1 MGAVLIRDAEALQRA
16 LEVDGDR
23 VNVSLS
29 RETAEML
36 VRVVEAQ
43 AKGQGIVVT
52 HGLQEVSPAEAA
64 LMLGM
69 SRPQVR
75 KLMDRGALPY
85 RMVGAHHRIAV
96 EDVQDFLAG
105 ERQRRRDALSK
116 FSALENELGLT
127 E

>member
-1 MGAVLIRDAEALQRA
+1 MSPVLTRDAEALHSA
-16 LEVDGDR
+16 LATSGDE

-36 VRVVEAQ
+36 ARVVDAQ
-43 AKGQGIVVT
+43 TQGQEVVVT
-52 HGLQEVSPAEAA
+52 HGLQEVSPTEAA

-75 KLMDRGALPY
+75 RLMDKGELPF
-85 RMVGAHHRIAV
+85 RMVGSHHRIAI
-96 EDVQDFLAG
+96 EDVHTFLAA
-105 ERQRRRDALSK
+105 ERKRRKTALAR

>member
-1 MGAVLIRDAEALQRA
+1 MSPVLTRDAEALNHA
-16 LEVDGDR
+16 LETSGDE
-23 VNVSLS
+23 VTVSLS

-36 VRVVEAQ
+36 ARIVEAQ
-43 AKGQGIVVT
+43 ANGQEIVVT

-75 KLMDRGALPY
+75 KIMERGELPY

-96 EDVQDFLAG
+96 EDVQTYLVA
-105 ERQRRRDALSK
+105 EKKRLKQALSE
-116 FSALENELGLT
+116 FFALENELGLDQ
-127 E
+127 

>member
-1 MGAVLIRDAEALQRA
+1 
-16 LEVDGDR
+16 
-23 VNVSLS
+23 
-29 RETAEML
+29 ML
-36 VRVVEAQ
+36 ARVVDAQ
-43 AKGQGIVVT
+43 VKGQEIVVT

-75 KLMDRGALPY
+75 KLMDKGTLPY

-96 EDVQDFLAG
+96 DDVHDYLTAERKRRKEALA
-105 ERQRRRDALSK
+105 R

>member
-1 MGAVLIRDAEALQRA
+1 VSATLTEDAEALHQA
-16 LEVDGDR
+16 LEAGGDQ

-36 VRVVEAQ
+36 SRVVDAQ
-43 AKGQGIVVT
+43 AKGHEVVLT
-52 HGLQEVSPAEAA
+52 HGLREVSPAEAA

-75 KLMDRGALPY
+75 KVMDRGELPF

-96 EDVQDFLAG
+96 EDVQTFLAA
-105 ERQRRRDALSK
+105 ERKRRKAALAR
-116 FSALENELGLT
+116 FFALENELGIT
-127 E
+127 D

>member
-1 MGAVLIRDAEALQRA
+1 MSPTLVRDAEALNRA
-16 LEVDGDR
+16 LEGDGDE

-36 VRVVEAQ
+36 ARIVDAQ
-43 AKGQGIVVT
+43 AKGQELIVT
-52 HGLQEVSPAEAA
+52 HGLQEVSPAEAG

-75 KLMDRGALPY
+75 KLMDDGALPF

-96 EDVQDFLAG
+96 DDIQTWHAA
-105 ERQRRRDALSK
+105 ERTRRHESLQK
-116 FSALENELGLT
+116 FFELENELGLF

>member
-1 MGAVLIRDAEALQRA
+1 LRRA
-16 LEVDGDR
+16 LEADGDE

-29 RETAEML
+29 RETAEMVARL
-36 VRVVEAQ
+36 VDAQ
-43 AKGQGIVVT
+43 ARGQEIVVT
-52 HGLQEVSPAEAA
+52 HGLREVSPAEAA

-75 KLMDRGALPY
+75 KLMERGALPY
-85 RMVGAHHRIAV
+85 RLVGAHHRIAV
-96 EDVQDFLAG
+96 EDVQSFLAA
-105 ERQRRRDALSK
+105 ERQRRQAALAR